1 MTKFKLGRGYQYN
14 NLNTHG
20 IYGDLNIPQ
29 GFDGY
34 GTSGQP
40 GTPGEPGVVWMPY
53 IPIEQHQSHF
63 ITIMNR
69 LIEEYDNDTNR

>member
-1 MTKFKLGRGYQYN
+1 MTNFKLGRGYQYN

-34 GTSGQP
+34 GTPGPQ
-40 GTPGEPGVVWMPY
+40 GTPGEPGFVWMPY
-53 IPIEQHQSHF
+53 IPIEEYQSDF
-63 ITIMNR
+63 IKMMNK
-69 LIEEYDNDTNR
+69 LIEENDTNR